1 MKNILFARISD
12 EFMGKFLI
20 PFTGIFLLVM
30 LPLTDFAQKGQ
41 YPQDAFRSPLD
52 IALTLSGT
60 FCEVRGNHFHSG
72 VDFRTKE
79 RTGLDV
85 YAVGDGYVSRIKEQP
100 YGFGKA
106 VYVDHPNG
114 YTSVYAHIQEFS
126 PRLEEYVEERQYE
139 RETFSIDL
147 RPEEGVL
154 PVRQGEVIAK
164 SGNSGS
170 SSGPHLHFEIRDK
183 ASQEPINPLYFGF
196 DVKDN
201 QSPVI
206 WNAMVYNLGK
216 GKFDS
221 DPHELGLKRR
231 KVGEYYIAGNPV
243 EVNSRR
249 IGFGVRTFDKSY
261 GSGHYNGTY
270 FLQLTVDGDT
280 LYRFKG
286 DRFAF
291 YQTRYA
297 NAHID
302 YATKRKRGLTFQQ
315 LYLEPNDGSPV
326 YSAPKNRGIV
336 YLDDQEV
343 HNVTISAM
351 DQHGNRSDLSFEVQ
365 YNGKKELFSNDK
377 VWYDKMIVPGR
388 SSTFAYDGLNI
399 KVPKGAIYDTVNLDY
414 QRRAFAED
422 VYSPIHKIHNKTTPL
437 HKHLTLQIQ
446 PNDLPD
452 VDKSKAVIVYRPEEG
467 SSWRSKGGEWRDSYL
482 QTKTRSFGQYAVTI
496 DTMPPKVRPVNFSAY
511 QTISTKKK
519 LKIKID
525 DDLAGIESYRAEV
538 DGKWLLMAYD
548 AKNNMLTYTMDERFP
563 EGEHKFKLTV
573 NDQVGNETIFETKL
587 TK

>member
-1 MKNILFARISD
+1 MKNIPFARISD
-12 EFMGKFLI
+12 TSMGK
-20 PFTGIFLLVM
+20 LLLPTRIALLLL
-30 LPLTDFAQKGQ
+30 LPLSVLAQKGQ

-52 IALTLSGT
+52 ITLTLSGT

-85 YAVGDGYVSRIKEQP
+85 YAVANGYVSRIKELP

-106 VYVDHPNG
+106 VYIDHPNG

-126 PRLEEYVEERQYE
+126 PRLEKYVEKRQYE
-139 RETFSIDL
+139 QETFSIDL
-147 RPEEGVL
+147 RPGKGGL

-183 ASQEPINPLYFGF
+183 ESQEPINPLYFGF
-196 DVKDN
+196 DVRDD

-206 WNAMVYNLGK
+206 WNAMVYNPGK
-216 GKFDS
+216 GKFS
-221 DPHELGLKRR
+221 SEPHELGLKRR
-231 KVGEYYIAGNPV
+231 KAGEYFIAGNPV

-302 YATKRKRGLTFQQ
+302 YATKRKRGLTYQQ
-315 LYLEPNDGSPV
+315 LFLEPNDGFPA

-336 YLDDQEV
+336 HLDDNEV
-343 HNVTISAM
+343 HDVTISAM
-351 DQHGNRSDLSFEVQ
+351 DQHGNRAELSFEVQ
-365 YNGKKELFSNDK
+365 YNGNKDLFSNEK
-377 VWYDKMIVPGR
+377 VWYDQMIVPGR
-388 SSTFAYDGLNI
+388 SATFAYDGINI
-399 KVPKGAIYDTVNLDY
+399 QIPKGSVYDSVNLDY
-414 QRRAFAED
+414 QRRASASYL
-422 VYSPIHKIHNKTTPL
+422 YSPIHKIHNKTTPL

-446 PNDLPD
+446 PNELPD
-452 VDKSKAVIVYRPEEG
+452 VSRSKAVIVYRPEEG
-467 SSWRSKGGEWRDSYL
+467 SSWRSKGGEWHNNYL
-482 QTKTRSFGQYAVTI
+482 QTKTRAFGQYAVKI
-496 DTMPPKVRPVNFSAY
+496 DTIPPKVRPVNFRPY
-511 QTISTKKK
+511 QTISSKRK
-519 LKIKID
+519 LKVKID
-525 DDLAGIESYRAEV
+525 DHLAGIDSYRAEV
-538 DGKWLLMAYD
+538 DGNWLLMAYD
-548 AKNNMLTYTMDERFP
+548 AKNDLLTYTMDEHFP
-563 EGEHKFKLTV
+563 EGEHKFKLIV
-573 NDQVGNETIFETKL
+573 KDQVGNETIFKTKL